1 MSLLGFLAR
10 RWHSGGGE
18 DSAEAR
24 PPGRSAASGERPRG
38 GRLRR
43 PGARPARGARLFWHE
58 LRGELLLYTRS
69 RELAFFTFLLPMV
82 FFVLLGSTYGNDTVD
97 GVRGSDFLEAGMI
110 GYGAISIAFA
120 GLAIVLVIRRET
132 GILKRLRATPL
143 PAWAYIAALLSAFL
157 AAFAVEVIGLV
168 ILGRLLFDIGV
179 PDRIGSLVLALLI
192 GAIAFCGLGIG
203 LTALIKSAEGAS
215 AVVNAI
221 YLPMSFLAGAFFSPH
236 HFPAF
241 LRAIADVLPLTY
253 FLRLVRNVML
263 HGQEI
268 WTQGT
273 NVAVV
278 AAWGIAGVI
287 VALRAFRWEPHE
299 G

>member
-1 MSLLGFLAR
+1 VKLLL
-10 RWHSGGGE
+10 
-18 DSAEAR
+18 
-24 PPGRSAASGERPRG
+24 
-38 GRLRR
+38 
-43 PGARPARGARLFWHE
+43 HE

-82 FFVLLGSTYGNDTVD
+82 FFVLLGSTYGDDTVE
-97 GVRGSDFLEAGMI
+97 GVRGSNYLEAGMI

-143 PAWAYIAALLSAFL
+143 PASAYVAAVLSAFM
-157 AAFAVEVIGLV
+157 AAFAVEVMGL
-168 ILGRLLFDIGV
+168 ILLGRVLFGIGV
-179 PDRIGSLVLALLI
+179 PNNLLSLALALLL
-192 GAIAFCGLGIG
+192 GAVSFCGLGIG
-203 LTALIKSAEGAS
+203 VTALIKSAEGAS

-221 YLPMSFLAGAFFSPH
+221 YLPMSFIAGAFFSPH
-236 HFPAF
+236 HFPQV

-253 FLRLVRNVML
+253 FLRLVRNIML
-263 HGQEI
+263 HDAEI

-273 NVAVV
+273 NVAVL
-278 AAWGIAGVI
+278 AAWGLAGVI

>member
-24 PPGRSAASGERPRG
+24 PPGRSAASGERFRG

-58 LRGELLLYTRS
+58 LKGELLLYTRS

-263 HGQEI
+263 HGHEI

>member
-10 RWHSGGGE
+10 RWHTGGGE
-18 DSAEAR
+18 DSADAR
-24 PPGRSAASGERPRG
+24 PPGRSAASGERSRR

-69 RELAFFTFLLPMV
+69 RELAFFTILLPMV